1 MPLLPLLKGV
11 TDQMG
16 WAGYGG
22 RKHENLQGFKG
33 ISIFFEMRNIFQMQ
47 MILLSGILTSFM
59 SVTE

>member
-1 MPLLPLLKGV
+1 
-11 TDQMG
+11 MG